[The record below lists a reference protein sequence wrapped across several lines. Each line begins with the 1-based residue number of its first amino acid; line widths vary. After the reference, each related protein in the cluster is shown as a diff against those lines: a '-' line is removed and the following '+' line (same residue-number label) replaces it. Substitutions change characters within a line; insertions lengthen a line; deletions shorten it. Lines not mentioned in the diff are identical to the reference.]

1 MYKINKV
8 IIHVD
13 HYNSQLYMIVNSE
26 LEKFVRKTVP
36 AATSCHYRCKVVI
49 YRSLKII
56 GKNFQNACLR
66 ISNDFTK
73 ISIASIAYEIYAPS
87 GLHAVLYYGLT
98 NMLST
103 KFMEHEK
110 FEKIDDGYI
119 FDKLML
125 NLTPVKFSRYK

>member
-1 MYKINKV
+1 M
-8 IIHVD
+8 
-13 HYNSQLYMIVNSE
+13 
-26 LEKFVRKTVP
+26 
-36 AATSCHYRCKVVI
+36 I

-73 ISIASIAYEIYAPS
+73 ISIASMAYEIYAPS
-87 GLHAVLYYGLT
+87 ELHAVLYYGLT

-110 FEKIDDGYI
+110 FEKINDGYI
-119 FDKLML
+119 FDKSML
-125 NLTPVKFSRYK
+125 NLTLVKIQPIQVTTYTCSYSV